1 MLRAEGHEITFLTGS
16 VFRDRIEDSGAKFVS
31 LPPGVDFDGRD
42 ILLGAPE
49 LKNTR
54 RDSNGSG
61 LLSNDSSSITS
72 RHSTGACYRQY
83 RNIGPTLSLA
93 TICSLASCRCCL
105 DRNESDLP
113 SFSAV
118 HPALV
123 HFVGAPPIVP
133 GQAPLSALAHDLDGS
148 RQVVLVTQGTVANHN
163 FGLLIAPTLAALG
176 DEPDVLVVAT
186 TGATVYEERSDAAA
200 IHVRIFRIASSGS
213 ATRAYPRLFD
223 EGVDQPALLRF
234 FEALLRSQRRS

>member
-31 LPPGVDFDGRD
+31 LPPGADFDGRD
-42 ILLGAPE
+42 ILSGAPE
-49 LKNTR
+49 LKNIR

-72 RHSTGACYRQY
+72 RHSTGACYRRY

-105 DRNESDLP
+105 DRNQSNLP

-118 HPALV
+118 HRFPRAPFLACRLHNRAGAAYADIAREFDEGVDQPALLRLNKELSSFDVGPLTAPLFHSVVELADAYMQLSVPRFDIHPPPSV
-123 HFVGAPPIVP
+123 HFVGAPSIVP
-133 GQAPLSALAHDLDGS
+133 GQAPPPPWAHDLDGS
-148 RQVVLVTQGTVANHN
+148 HKIVLVTQGTVANHN
-163 FGLLIAPTLAALG
+163 F
-176 DEPDVLVVAT
+176 
-186 TGATVYEERSDAAA
+186 
-200 IHVRIFRIASSGS
+200 
-213 ATRAYPRLFD
+213 AY
-223 EGVDQPALLRF
+223 
-234 FEALLRSQRRS
+234 

>member
-31 LPPGVDFDGRD
+31 LPPGADFDGRD

-105 DRNESDLP
+105 DRNQSNLP
-113 SFSAV
+113 SFSATARRIGLPPATTEAERLQYADIAREFDEGV
-118 HPALV
+118 DQPALLRLNKELSSFDVGPLTAPLFHSVVELADAYMQLSAPRFEYPRQIPPSV

-133 GQAPLSALAHDLDGS
+133 GQAPLPPWRMTSMVRA
-148 RQVVLVTQGTVANHN
+148 
-163 FGLLIAPTLAALG
+163 
-176 DEPDVLVVAT
+176 
-186 TGATVYEERSDAAA
+186 RSCW
-200 IHVRIFRIASSGS
+200 
-213 ATRAYPRLFD
+213 
-223 EGVDQPALLRF
+223 
-234 FEALLRSQRRS
+234 